1 MTRNELI
8 DASVRLVMDN
18 RHYPAA
24 SRIAAAIA
32 AGDYSSHSQEA
43 IQLFHARVRTKFR
56 DLRARFRDDLTE
68 K

>member
-1 MTRNELI
+1 MTRQELI
-8 DASVRLVMDN
+8 DASVRLVIEN

-32 AGDYSSHSQEA
+32 AGDYSAHSQQA
-43 IQLFHARVRTKFR
+43 IQLFHARVRRKFR
-56 DLRARFRDDLTE
+56 DLHTRFKDDLTE